1 MTARRPCS
9 AARSTGSRSP
19 RRCSTGSTRT
29 RARATR
35 RRKEAEMADQLL
47 HVGIDLGTSRSAIAA
62 SNGERFV
69 VESFVGWPA
78 DMVAKKVLK
87 RDVLIG
93 HEAVANRTMLDL
105 HRPLERGLLKEGSE
119 KDVEAVRELLK
130 HLLRLVGV
138 SSNGKIDTKNVR
150 AVVGVPAAAVRTNK
164 QYLRNAMKGIVDSL
178 MIVSEPFAVAYGLD
192 ALLNTLIIDI
202 GAGTTDFCV
211 MKGRYPTEEDQRT
224 LTIAGDSID
233 AHLLKLI
240 EERFPQANVTIFMVR
255 EWKEKTSFVGA
266 APEKIVVTAP
276 VKGVP
281 TDLDIT
287 NEMKAA
293 CETLVG
299 PVVETM
305 LDLLA
310 KLEPE
315 FHDRVRNNIIVSGG
329 GGLIRGLSE
338 ALEDALKTVGGGKVK
353 YMEDPVFVG
362 SDGGLALAL
371 DAPDGDWEKLSS

>member
-1 MTARRPCS
+1 
-9 AARSTGSRSP
+9 
-19 RRCSTGSTRT
+19 
-29 RARATR
+29 
-35 RRKEAEMADQLL
+35 MAQLL
-47 HVGIDLGTSRSAIAA
+47 HVGIDLGTSRSAISA

-69 VESFVGWPA
+69 VDSFVGWPV

-87 RDVLIG
+87 REVLIG
-93 HEAVANRTMLDL
+93 HEAVMNRTMLDL

-138 SSNGKIDTKNVR
+138 SANGRVHASNVR
-150 AVVGVPAAAVRTNK
+150 AVVGVPAAALRTNK
-164 QYLRNAMKGIVDSL
+164 QYLRNSMKGIVDSL
-178 MIVSEPFAVAYGLD
+178 LIVSEPFAVAYGLD
-192 ALLNTLIIDI
+192 ALLHTLIVDI

-224 LTIAGDSID
+224 LTVAGDSVD

-240 EERFPQANVTIFMVR
+240 EERHPQANVTVFMVR
-255 EWKEKTSFVGA
+255 EWKEKYSFVGDLKQ
-266 APEKIVVTAP
+266 KIVVTAP

-281 TDLDIT
+281 TEIDIT
-287 NEMKAA
+287 NEMRAA
-293 CETLVG
+293 CETIVA

-310 KLEPE
+310 RVEPE
-315 FHDRVRNNIIVSGG
+315 FQERVRANVILSGG
-329 GGLIRGLSE
+329 GGLIRGLPE
-338 ALEDALKTVGGGKVK
+338 AMEAALKTVGGGKVR
-353 YMEDPVFVG
+353 YMDDPVFVG

-371 DAPDGDWEKLSS
+371 DAPDGDWEKLSA

>member
-1 MTARRPCS
+1 M
-9 AARSTGSRSP
+9 
-19 RRCSTGSTRT
+19 
-29 RARATR
+29 
-35 RRKEAEMADQLL
+35 AEILN
-47 HVGIDLGTSRSAIAA
+47 VGIDLGTSRSAISA

-69 VESFVGWPA
+69 VESFVGWPL

-93 HEAVANRTMLDL
+93 TEALENRTMLDL

-138 SSNGKIDTKNVR
+138 GDTVKAENVR
-150 AVVGVPAAAVRTNK
+150 AVVGVPAAALRTNK

-178 MIVSEPFAVAYGLD
+178 LIVSEPFAVAYGLD
-192 ALLNTLIIDI
+192 ALLHTMIIDI

-233 AHLLKLI
+233 TQLLKLI
-240 EERFPQANVTIFMVR
+240 QERYPQANVTIYMVR
-255 EWKEKTSFVGA
+255 EWKEQYSFVGEA
-266 APEKIVVTAP
+266 GGPCVVTAP

-281 TDLDIT
+281 TEIDIT
-287 NEMKAA
+287 AEMKTA
-293 CETLVG
+293 CETILA

-305 LDLLA
+305 IDLLA
-310 KLEPE
+310 RVEPE
-315 FHDRVRNNIIVSGG
+315 FQARVRANVILSGG
-329 GGLIRGLSE
+329 GGLIRGLAS
-338 ALEDALKTVGGGKVK
+338 ALEDALKVVGGGRVR
-353 YMEDPVFVG
+353 YMEDPVFIG
-362 SDGGLALAL
+362 SDGGLALAI
-371 DAPDGDWEKLSS
+371 DAPAGDWEKLGA